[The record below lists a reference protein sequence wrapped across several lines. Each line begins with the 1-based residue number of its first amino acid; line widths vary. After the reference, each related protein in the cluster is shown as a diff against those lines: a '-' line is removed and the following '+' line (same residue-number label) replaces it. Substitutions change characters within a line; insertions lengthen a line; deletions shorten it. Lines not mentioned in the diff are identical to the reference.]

1 VNRDKKQ
8 EESTE
13 EQKLGLHRHLGKT
26 ISWLWPLRQIQ
37 HSTPKIAAGLGAGE
51 IIDLLKEKTVE
62 TEGPAHSIVRNSRE
76 KRRVCGKKYTLGKV
90 NRWP

>member
-1 VNRDKKQ
+1 
-8 EESTE
+8 
-13 EQKLGLHRHLGKT
+13 LGLHRHLGKT
-26 ISWLWPLRQIQ
+26 ISWPWPLRQIQ